1 VDNEGIQAWLLGLHS
16 KRAIA
21 RERGGPSLAYERSL
35 DRFQKAL
42 ELVCGMQVGI
52 EVEIEP
58 TLQLRLRVFGQRLNF
73 SQLPDGVRNT
83 VGWLADFMMRQD
95 MMQWDPALKGKR
107 PGILL
112 LDEVDAH
119 LHPRWQRTL
128 LPAMRAALPD
138 VQIIVTSHS
147 PFVISSCAGARVH
160 VLELDERT
168 GRAHALPPVDA
179 PFGESVTATLKDI
192 FGVSSRFDIRTE
204 RDLEEWDELLRKE
217 AVGTLPP
224 RARKRLDELTAQL
237 SLRSEELRSI
247 VGVRQPP
254 GRNSKAKPSK
264 RRQRLVG

>member
-1 VDNEGIQAWLLGLHS
+1 E
-16 KRAIA
+16 
-21 RERGGPSLAYERSL
+21 PSL
-35 DRFQKAL
+35 
-42 ELVCGMQVGI
+42 
-52 EVEIEP
+52 
-58 TLQLRLRVFGQRLNF
+58 QLYLRVFGQRLNF

-95 MMQWDPALKGKR
+95 LMEWDPALKGRR

-160 VLELDERT
+160 MLELDERT

-179 PFGESVTATLKDI
+179 PFGASVMATLKDI
-192 FGVSSRFDIRTE
+192 FGVSSRFDVDTQRK
-204 RDLEEWDELLRKE
+204 LEEWNELLRKE
-217 AVGTLPP
+217 AVAALPP
-224 RARKRLDELTAQL
+224 RDRKRLNEVTAELSQ
-237 SLRSEELRSI
+237 RSEELRSI
-247 VGVRQPP
+247 VGVRLPP
-254 GRNSKAKPSK
+254 GRNSRSKRSK
-264 RRQRLVG
+264 RRQRMAG